1 MATINNEWITLT
13 EKRNGVNV
21 QRKFGGL
28 DTDISED
35 NVVLYCYVKYW
46 ERELYPNGAVIK
58 TEKKWYA
65 LENLAYTELEIDEKP
80 YYMEALAVL
89 DGFINTLG
97 YNGIINP
104 CRDTLE
110 NIVILPLDSTN
121 GYPLRKNT
129 RSKIAIVA

>member
-1 MATINNEWITLT
+1 MATINNEWVTLT
-13 EKRNGVNV
+13 EQRNGVDV

-35 NVVLYCYVKYW
+35 NVVLYCNVKYW

-58 TEKKWYA
+58 TEKKWYT
-65 LENLAYTELEIDEKP
+65 LENLAYTEVEIDGMP

-97 YNGIINP
+97 YDGIINP
-104 CRDTLE
+104 ARDTLDST
-110 NIVILPLDSTN
+110 VLLPLDCQN
-121 GYPLRKNT
+121 GILLRKNT
-129 RSKIAIVA
+129 REKKPLVI